1 MAFFRALFLVLLLG
15 VIVCF
20 GLFIFT
26 GDARYKHYGLM
37 TLKWILIAAFG
48 FFGVLILQ
56 RIL

>member
-1 MAFFRALFLVLLLG
+1 MAFFRALFLILLLG

-20 GLFIFT
+20 GLFIYT
-26 GDARYKHYGLM
+26 GNLRYKRYGLL

-56 RIL
+56 RLL